1 MRRERLSQPTFCQ
14 VEHARAEHADADA
27 SVRSE
32 PERPELQAIIS
43 RFERDVE
50 RLTELLQAESAAHA
64 AVHATAQLVKQQ
76 LVATQNEAKTSEEQ
90 LRKELADVR
99 ERARKFEIEAEHE
112 KLREVHSELAA
123 EARRLS
129 AQVERVSE
137 ERDLAR
143 QELQVATERLRILE
157 ATNLCAPLRD
167 QRLVAAAASR
177 AAGRDLLN
185 GSGPH
190 TTAEGASSSGDARLG
205 NGAPVVMECGEE
217 SVYMSPERAERID
230 QPDGAAMLSLRELE
244 HSRGTERMCFFDHH
258 PPPSACIFAVVPLC
272 AHIRTDCE

>member
-1 MRRERLSQPTFCQ
+1 MRRERRSQPTFCQ
-14 VEHARAEHADADA
+14 VEHARAEHGDAGA
-27 SVRSE
+27 SVCSE
-32 PERPELQAIIS
+32 PERPALQAVIS

-50 RLTELLQAESAAHA
+50 RLTELLQAESAALA
-64 AVHATAQLVKQQ
+64 EVHATAQLVKQQ

-90 LRKELADVR
+90 LHKELADER
-99 ERARKFEIEAEHE
+99 ERARKFEIEAEHA
-112 KLREVHSELAA
+112 KLRDVQQLAA

-157 ATNLCAPLRD
+157 AAKRCAPLGG
-167 QRLVAAAASR
+167 QRLVAAAANR

-185 GSGPH
+185 GSGD
-190 TTAEGASSSGDARLG
+190 ASLG

-217 SVYMSPERAERID
+217 SVYMSLERPERID

-244 HSRGTERMCFFDHH
+244 HSRGTERMCFFDDH
-258 PPPSACIFAVVPLC
+258 PPLSACILTVVSLC
-272 AHIRTDCE
+272 VHVRTDCE

>member
-1 MRRERLSQPTFCQ
+1 MRWCSCEWRHLSASGHLRLRCPDFLLRSTSMRRGRLSQPTFCQ

-32 PERPELQAIIS
+32 PERPELQAVIS

-90 LRKELADVR
+90 LHKELADER
-99 ERARKFEIEAEHE
+99 ERARKFEIEAEHA
-112 KLREVHSELAA
+112 KLRDVQQLAA

-157 ATNLCAPLRD
+157 QVESGLKMELAALLKERNEMVQLRMEASARERSLAPQVPRLSAALNLDEAREAL
-167 QRLVAAAASR
+167 
-177 AAGRDLLN
+177 
-185 GSGPH
+185 
-190 TTAEGASSSGDARLG
+190 TTDVLPG
-205 NGAPVVMECGEE
+205 
-217 SVYMSPERAERID
+217 
-230 QPDGAAMLSLRELE
+230 
-244 HSRGTERMCFFDHH
+244 
-258 PPPSACIFAVVPLC
+258 
-272 AHIRTDCE
+272 